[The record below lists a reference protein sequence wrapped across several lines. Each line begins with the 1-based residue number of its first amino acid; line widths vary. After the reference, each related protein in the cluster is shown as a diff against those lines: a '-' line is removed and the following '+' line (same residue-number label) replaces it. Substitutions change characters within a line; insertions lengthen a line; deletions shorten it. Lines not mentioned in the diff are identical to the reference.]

1 MTLIKCISLTAL
13 LSGAGT
19 AVADSTDNVSSRLQ
33 VHVRDKNDLDFQL
46 GNSEF
51 HLDLYLAF
59 ISLSFCIFSSAVYVC
74 YYSLWIDAT
83 CNRWGDVH
91 RGVVQFWEN
100 ERCRII
106 QKFTTIWGGNGA
118 LLIKYHNVHRTI
130 AMNCFQRHRS
140 INEMAKR

>member
-33 VHVRDKNDLDFQL
+33 VHVRDKNYLDFQL

-83 CNRWGDVH
+83 HNRLGEAH
-91 RGVVQFWEN
+91 RGVAQVEGN
-100 ERCRII
+100 ERCRIV
-106 QKFTTIWGGNGA
+106 QKLQPYGA
-118 LLIKYHNVHRTI
+118 GMGL
-130 AMNCFQRHRS
+130 F
-140 INEMAKR
+140 